1 MLIILSVIFFCI
13 PPGRTFGID
22 ASLRL
27 RFSAVGAGSPLLVS
41 LVRWLT

>member
-1 MLIILSVIFFCI
+1 MLIILSVLFFCI

-22 ASLRL
+22 ASLRR
-27 RFSAVGAGSPLLVS
+27 RFSAAGAGSPFLVR